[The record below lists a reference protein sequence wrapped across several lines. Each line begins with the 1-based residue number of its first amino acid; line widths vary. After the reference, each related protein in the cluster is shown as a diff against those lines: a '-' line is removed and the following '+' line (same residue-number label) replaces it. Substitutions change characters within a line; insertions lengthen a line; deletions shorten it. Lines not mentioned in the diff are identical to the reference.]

1 MDKAKKSQLLKLS
14 LIAILISITPLLS
27 HSLRSTYLY
36 FIINLLIIAL
46 GAEAGLL
53 SSSRPPEDKRP
64 LLSPPKPDSPSETST
79 ASNNDNSVGGSS
91 GAIDKVVIT
100 SESNEKKAAKAVEK
114 CGSEKIVGSTKM
126 HKVRKCPSTPSLF
139 FIGSAEPETV
149 QDMVVE
155 DNEEEVEEVG
165 GLSGQEL
172 FTKAEIFIGNF
183 YKQLKM
189 QREDSWKRLHGFIK
203 RSTD

>member
-1 MDKAKKSQLLKLS
+1 MDKAKKPQLLKLS
-14 LIAILISITPLLS
+14 LIAILIFITPLLS
-27 HSLRSTYLY
+27 HSLRPTYLY

-53 SSSRPPEDKRP
+53 SFSKPPEDKKP
-64 LLSPPKPDSPSETST
+64 LLSPPKPDSSSETST
-79 ASNNDNSVGGSS
+79 ANNNDNSVGGSS
-91 GAIDKVVIT
+91 GTIDKFVVT
-100 SESNEKKAAKAVEK
+100 SESNEKKAKAVEK

-126 HKVRKCPSTPSLF
+126 HKVRKSPSTPSLF

-149 QDMVVE
+149 QDIVVE
-155 DNEEEVEEVG
+155 DDEEEVEEVG
-165 GLSGQEL
+165 ALSGQEL
-172 FTKAEIFIGNF
+172 FTKAETFIGNF

-189 QREDSWKRLHGFIK
+189 QKEDSWKRLHGFIK